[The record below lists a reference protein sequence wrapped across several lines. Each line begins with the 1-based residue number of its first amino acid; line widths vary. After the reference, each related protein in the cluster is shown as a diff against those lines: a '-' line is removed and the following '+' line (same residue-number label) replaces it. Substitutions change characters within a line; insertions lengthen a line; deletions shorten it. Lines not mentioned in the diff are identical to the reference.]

1 MCNNTRPDAAA
12 EAIKTLM
19 RALIDISCT
28 AATAEKHITR
38 EPEYTGAI
46 IPHSLAYAQ
55 LTADMALNEAKA
67 ILIADCENGGGGVM
81 RDDRFNALKQEFDGA
96 PEDTSGALLS
106 VADMMKAAYFLIN
119 TSGYKSEGEMILSIA
134 SDYAE
139 YVAETRYRRKFT
151 EDVSHA

>member
-1 MCNNTRPDAAA
+1 
-12 EAIKTLM
+12 
-19 RALIDISCT
+19 
-28 AATAEKHITR
+28 
-38 EPEYTGAI
+38 
-46 IPHSLAYAQ
+46 
-55 LTADMALNEAKA
+55 
-67 ILIADCENGGGGVM
+67 
-81 RDDRFNALKQEFDGA
+81 EFDGA

-139 YVAETRYRRKFT
+139 YVAEARYRRKFT

>member
-12 EAIKTLM
+12 EAIRTLM
-19 RALIDISCT
+19 HALINISCT
-28 AATAEKHITR
+28 AATAEKHISR

-67 ILIADCENGGGGVM
+67 ILIADCENGGGVM

-96 PEDTSGALLS
+96 PEHTDDALLC
-106 VADMMKAAYFLIN
+106 VADMMKAAFFLIS
-119 TSGYKSEGEMILSIA
+119 TSGYRSEGVEILNIA

-139 YVAETRYRRKFT
+139 YVAEARYRRKFP
-151 EDVSHA
+151 EGVSHA

>member
-1 MCNNTRPDAAA
+1 MCNNIRPDAAA
-12 EAIKTLM
+12 EAIITLM
-19 RALIDISCT
+19 HALIDISVI
-28 AATAEKHITR
+28 ADMAHKHATSET
-38 EPEYTGAI
+38 EYAGAFV
-46 IPHSLAYAQ
+46 PHSLAVMQ
-55 LTADMALNEAKA
+55 LSADMALNEAKA
-67 ILIADCENGGGGVM
+67 ILIADCENGGVM
-81 RDDRFNALKQEFDGA
+81 RDDRFNSLKREFDGA
-96 PEDTSGALLS
+96 PEDAAGALLS

>member
-19 RALIDISCT
+19 HALIDISCT

-55 LTADMALNEAKA
+55 LTADMALNEARA
-67 ILIADCENGGGGVM
+67 ILIADCENGGGVM
-81 RDDRFNALKQEFDGA
+81 RDDRFNALKQEFDGVSDDA
-96 PEDTSGALLS
+96 GDALL
-106 VADMMKAAYFLIN
+106 VVNDLIKAACFLIG
-119 TSGYKSEGEMILSIA
+119 TTEHSGTGSDILVIA

-139 YVAETRYRRKFT
+139 YVAEARYRRKFP
-151 EDVSHA
+151 EDVSHV

>member
-67 ILIADCENGGGGVM
+67 ILIADCENGGGGM

-96 PEDTSGALLS
+96 PEHEADALLG
-106 VADMMKAAYFLIN
+106 VADMIKAAFFLIN
-119 TSGYKSEGEMILSIA
+119 TSGYRSEGAEILNIA

-139 YVAETRYRRKFT
+139 YVAEARYRRKFP
-151 EDVSHA
+151 EDVSHG

>member
-67 ILIADCENGGGGVM
+67 ILIADCENGGVM

-139 YVAETRYRRKFT
+139 YVAEARYRRKFT